1 MNYPAIELPPVVP
14 ALERCEFALHRICAL
29 ESSSRASFG
38 GQWDWFEMLIR
49 PDRRSFS
56 GSPGDFV
63 TLIYSQHPASRVDRL
78 VIDRAGIWLQGRKRP
93 TRLSVNIHP
102 NSLLDAVFR
111 KHVAAVQR
119 RLLPMRHSLCLE
131 LVEFGECVDRGAL
144 VASARL
150 LREQGLQ
157 IALDDF
163 GTQFNCFDLC
173 AAGVVD
179 VIKIDAVMVDEFHLD
194 PNKQAVINSIQAL
207 GRGIGA
213 SVIAEGVECA
223 EVVASLRQMGIDFAQ
238 GFYFHKPE
246 LAGI

>member
-1 MNYPAIELPPVVP
+1 MTYPAVELPQKIS
-14 ALERCEFALHRICAL
+14 AIEQCGFALHRICSLREVNGA
-29 ESSSRASFG
+29 AFG

-49 PDRRSFS
+49 PNPRHFS

-63 TLIYSQHPASRVDRL
+63 TQVYGEHAAEQVDL
-78 VIDRAGIWLQGRKRP
+78 AVIGRAAGWLQERKRP

-102 NSLLDAVFR
+102 GSLLSPSFQDQV
-111 KHVAAVQR
+111 VSVQR
-119 RLLPMRHSLCLE
+119 CLVPQRHSLCLE
-131 LVEFGECVDRGAL
+131 LVEFGQCADRRLLAE
-144 VASARL
+144 SAREV
-150 LREQGLQ
+150 REHGVQ

-179 VIKIDAVMVDEFHLD
+179 VIKIDAVMVDGLHED
-194 PNKQAVINSIQAL
+194 SNKRAVVDSIRSL

-213 SVIAEGVECA
+213 SVIAEGVECIN
-223 EVVASLRQMGIDFAQ
+223 VVAALKQAGIDFAQ